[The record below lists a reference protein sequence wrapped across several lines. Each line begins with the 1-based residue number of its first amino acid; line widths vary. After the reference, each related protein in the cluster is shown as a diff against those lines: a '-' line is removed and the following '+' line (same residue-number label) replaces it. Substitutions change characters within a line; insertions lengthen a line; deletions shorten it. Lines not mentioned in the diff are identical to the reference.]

1 MLTEIMGDYPQIR
14 VIEILITHPWSEYTK
29 KDLSE
34 ASGISR
40 STLYTLL
47 NKLETYQII
56 KPTRKIGNTQLYT
69 LNQESNTSR
78 AIMAFGKEL
87 SNIEIEKQKN
97 TYQQEPVNLTDE
109 ELDEHLGLKS
119 KPAGDAETKKLRE
132 ELGITHVLNKE
143 ALRPEARGK
152 TGAEIIRAQ
161 RENMKRYG

>member
-1 MLTEIMGDYPQIR
+1 MGDYPQIR
-14 VIEILITHPWSEYTK
+14 VIEILITHPWSQYTK

-56 KPTRKIGNTQLYT
+56 KPTRKIGNTQLYM
-69 LNQESNTSR
+69 LNQESNTTK

-87 SNIEIEKQKN
+87 SDIEIEKQKKI
-97 TYQQEPVNLTDE
+97 YKQESMKLTDE

-119 KPAGDAETKKLRE
+119 KPGSDDETRKLRE
-132 ELGITHVLNKE
+132 EL
-143 ALRPEARGK
+143 
-152 TGAEIIRAQ
+152 
-161 RENMKRYG
+161 